1 MIIAN
6 FKQSKLVL
14 NRTSILTSFLLI
26 TSLLANPVI
35 ADSTAS
41 DNGTT
46 NKPDALLKP
55 SASIEVGSDAYEV
68 KLGMGE
74 WTDNDTNYGQ
84 LYISHFKAED
94 TLKISGKSQGKQK
107 YTSTRIGIDVDGF
120 GTDTGKAF
128 QGGVFLYN
136 NKSQANIDRYGL
148 GLAFALGHMLTNE
161 ARIHF
166 GFELMPEFLS
176 TDWDAKALFEYELHA
191 GATYRITPKVD
202 ASLNYRYGATLDDI
216 NVNHY
221 NQVMVGLSLKL

>member
-1 MIIAN
+1 MIIAG
-6 FKQSKLVL
+6 FKQSKLIL
-14 NRTSILTSFLLI
+14 NRTSFLTSALLAI
-26 TSLLANPVI
+26 SLLANPVI
-35 ADSTAS
+35 ADSAIS
-41 DNGTT
+41 DNDAV
-46 NKPDALLKP
+46 NKTDALLQP
-55 SASIEVGSDAYEV
+55 SASIEVGSDAYEF

-84 LYISHFKAED
+84 LYISHFKAKD
-94 TLKISGKSQGKQK
+94 SLKVSGKSQGKQK

-128 QGGVFLYN
+128 QGGVFLYS

-161 ARIHF
+161 ARIHV

-176 TDWDAKALFEYELHA
+176 TDWDAKALFEYEFNA

-202 ASLNYRYGATLDDI
+202 ASLMYRYGATLDDI
-216 NVNHY
+216 NVKHY
-221 NQVMVGLSLKL
+221 NQLMAGLSLKL